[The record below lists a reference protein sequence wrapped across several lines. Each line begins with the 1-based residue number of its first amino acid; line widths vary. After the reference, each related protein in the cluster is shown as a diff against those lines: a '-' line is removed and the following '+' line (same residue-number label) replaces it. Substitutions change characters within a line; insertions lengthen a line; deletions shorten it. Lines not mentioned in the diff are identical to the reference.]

1 MKRRRVLGV
10 LMSQVLLLLL
20 TVPAHGV
27 NPCRRVTSAGELT
40 DGRYVLVFSGGAAP
54 AAFRPERGLCLPA
67 YPRQAGQNAA
77 EKRQHCP
84 AY

>member
-1 MKRRRVLGV
+1 MKRRRVLAAA
-10 LMSQVLLLLL
+10 LMSQALLLLL
-20 TVPAHGV
+20 AVPAHGV

-67 YPRQAGQNAA
+67 
-77 EKRQHCP
+77 
-84 AY
+84 